1 MKSGRRALT
10 FAVPSGKALV
20 MLKIED
26 ITYSV
31 EGRPLFE
38 GASATIP
45 AGHKVGL
52 VGRNGTGKTTLFRL
66 IRGELA
72 LEGGA
77 ISLPSRARIGGVAQ
91 EVPSSETSLLE
102 TVLQADTERAALLA
116 EADTTHDAHRI
127 AEVQARLTDIDAW
140 SAEGRA
146 SSILKG
152 LGFDAAAQQKPCS
165 AFSGGWRMR
174 VALAGVLFAQ
184 PDLLLLDEP
193 TNYLDLEGALW
204 LEAYLQKYPHTV
216 IIISHDRG
224 LLNRAVQGILH
235 LDNRKLTYWN
245 GPYDQFARQMAER
258 RAVLQAEAKKQDLR
272 RAHLQSFVDRFKAK
286 ASKAVQAQS
295 RVKMLEKM
303 TPITAPEDAKKV
315 VFTFPA
321 PEELSPPIINM
332 EGTAVGYGGPPVL
345 KKLSL
350 RIDQDDRIALLG
362 RNGEGKSTLSKLLAG
377 KLEAA
382 DGRIV
387 RSSKLRIGYFAQHQV
402 DELHID
408 ETPLQHIMRL
418 RPAEG
423 QARLR
428 ARLAGFGLGADQAE
442 TAVGRLS
449 GGQKARLSL
458 LLATIDAPHLLIL
471 DEPTNHLDME
481 SREALVE
488 ALTEYSGAVILVSHD
503 MHLLGLVADRLW
515 LVKGGAVT
523 PYTEDLEAYRRQLLA
538 GDDEAK
544 PAAKPVDRPKKA
556 SRDDMLALKAEVRK
570 CEERLAKIN
579 DMRDKLARKLADPA
593 LYEAARAGE
602 LDTWNKKYAEV
613 MDALDR
619 AEAMWL
625 ASQEKLEAAA

>member
-1 MKSGRRALT
+1 
-10 FAVPSGKALV
+10 
-20 MLKIED
+20 MLRITD
-26 ITYSV
+26 ITFSI

-38 GASATIP
+38 GATATIP
-45 AGHKVGL
+45 YGHKVGL

-72 LEGGA
+72 LEGGE
-77 ISLPSRARIGGVAQ
+77 ITLPARARIGGVAQ
-91 EVPSSETSLLE
+91 EVPSSATSLLD
-102 TVLQADTERAALLA
+102 TVLQADTERAALMA
-116 EADTTHDAHRI
+116 EAETATDPHRI
-127 AEVQARLTDIDAW
+127 AEVQHRLADIDAW

-146 SSILKG
+146 SAILKG
-152 LGFDAAAQQKPCS
+152 LGFDAAAQARPCS
-165 AFSGGWRMR
+165 DFSGGWRMR

-204 LEAYLQKYPHTV
+204 LESYLARYPHTV

-235 LDNRKLTYWN
+235 LDARKLTYWT

-258 RAVLQAEAKKQDLR
+258 RAVLLAEAKKQELR

-295 RVKMLEKM
+295 RIKMLEKM
-303 TPITAPEDAKKV
+303 TPITPPEEARRQ

-321 PEELSPPIINM
+321 PEELSPPIINLD
-332 EGTAVGYGGPPVL
+332 GAAVGYGGRPVL
-345 KKLSL
+345 RRLNL

-377 KLEAA
+377 KLAA
-382 DGRIV
+382 CEGRMT
-387 RSSKLRIGYFAQHQV
+387 RSGKLRIGYFAQHQV

-408 ETPLQHIMRL
+408 ETPLQHVMRL

-428 ARLAGFGLGADQAE
+428 ARLAGFGLLADQAE

-515 LVKGGAVT
+515 LVKDGAVE
-523 PYTEDLEAYRRQLLA
+523 PFAEDLEEYRRQLLA
-538 GDDEAK
+538 GDET
-544 PAAKPVDRPKKA
+544 PRQKPVAPKPGRA
-556 SRDDMLALKAEVRK
+556 SREEVAALRAEVRK
-570 CEERLAKIN
+570 CEERMDKLN
-579 DMRDKLARKLADPA
+579 QMRDRLAAKLAEPG
-593 LYEAARAGE
+593 LYEQTRAGE
-602 LDTWNKKYAEV
+602 LETWQKKYAEV
-613 MDALDR
+613 MEGLDR

-625 ASQEKLEAAA
+625 KAEARLESVGG

>member
-1 MKSGRRALT
+1 
-10 FAVPSGKALV
+10 

-45 AGHKVGL
+45 TGHKVGL
-52 VGRNGTGKTTLFRL
+52 VGRNGAGKTTLFRL

-77 ISLPSRARIGGVAQ
+77 ISIPTRARIGGVAQ
-91 EVPSSETSLLE
+91 EVPSSSTSLLE

-116 EADTTHDAHRI
+116 ESDTAHDPHRI
-127 AEVQARLTDIDAW
+127 AEIQARLADIDAW

-152 LGFDAAAQQKPCS
+152 LGFDAEAQLRPCS
-165 AFSGGWRMR
+165 DFSGGWRMR

-184 PDLLLLDEP
+184 PDYLLLDEP

-204 LEAYLQKYPHTV
+204 LESYLAKYPHTV
-216 IIISHDRG
+216 LIISHDRG

-235 LDNRKLTYWN
+235 LDNRQLTYWQ
-245 GPYDQFARQMAER
+245 GGYDQFARQMAER
-258 RAVLQAEAKKQDLR
+258 RAVLQAEAKKQEAR

-321 PEELSPPIINM
+321 PEELSPPIINI
-332 EGTAVGYGGPPVL
+332 EGGAVGYGGPPVL
-345 KKLSL
+345 RKLSL

-377 KLEAA
+377 KLAPCE
-382 DGRIV
+382 GKMTK
-387 RSSKLRIGYFAQHQV
+387 SSKLRIGYFAQHQV

-408 ETPLQHIMRL
+408 ETPLQHVMRL

-423 QARLR
+423 QPKLR
-428 ARLAGFGLGADQAE
+428 ARLASFGLMAEQAE
-442 TAVGRLS
+442 TVVGRLS

-458 LLATIDAPHLLIL
+458 LLATLDAPHLLIL
-471 DEPTNHLDME
+471 DEPTNHLDIE

-503 MHLLGLVADRLW
+503 MHLLSLVADRLW

-538 GDDEAK
+538 GDEAEK
-544 PAAKPVDRPKKA
+544 PAPKLVEKPKKA
-556 SRDDMLALKAEVRK
+556 SRDEILALKSDVRK
-570 CEERLAKIN
+570 CEERLAKLN
-579 DMRDKLARKLADPA
+579 EMRDRLATKLADPA
-593 LYEAARAGE
+593 LYEDGRKGE
-602 LDTWNKKYAEV
+602 LETWNKKYAEV
-613 MDALDR
+613 MDGLDR

-625 ASQEKLEAAA
+625 SAQEKLDAAG

>member
-1 MKSGRRALT
+1 
-10 FAVPSGKALV
+10 
-20 MLKIED
+20 MLKLED
-26 ITYSV
+26 ITYNV

-45 AGHKVGL
+45 TGHKVGI
-52 VGRNGTGKTTLFRL
+52 VGRNGAGKTTLFRL

-77 ISLPSRARIGGVAQ
+77 ITLPSRARIGGVAQ
-91 EVPSSETSLLE
+91 EVPSSETSLLD
-102 TVLQADTERAALLA
+102 TVLAADTERASLLA
-116 EADTTHDAHRI
+116 EADHATDPHRI
-127 AEVQARLTDIDAW
+127 AEIQARLADIDAW

-146 SSILKG
+146 SGILKG
-152 LGFDAAAQQKPCS
+152 LGFDAAQQLMPCS

-184 PDLLLLDEP
+184 PDYLLLDEP

-204 LEAYLQKYPHTV
+204 LESYLQKYPHTV
-216 IIISHDRG
+216 LIISHDRG

-235 LDNRKLTYWN
+235 LDNRKLTYWT

-258 RAVLQAEAKKQDLR
+258 RAVLQAEAKKVEAR

-295 RVKMLEKM
+295 RVKMLEKL

-315 VFTFPA
+315 VFTFPK
-321 PEELSPPIINM
+321 PEELAPPIINLD
-332 EGTAVGYGGPPVL
+332 GAGVGYGGPLVL
-345 KKLSL
+345 KKLNL

-377 KLEAA
+377 KLQPQEGKFA
-382 DGRIV
+382 

-418 RPAEG
+418 RPAEA
-423 QARLR
+423 QPKLR
-428 ARLAGFGLGADQAE
+428 ARLAGFGLMADQAD
-442 TAVGRLS
+442 TVVARLS

-471 DEPTNHLDME
+471 DEPTNHLDIE

-538 GDDEAK
+538 GEDEVKVAPQPSVRK
-544 PAAKPVDRPKKA
+544 PKLG
-556 SRDDMLALKAEVRK
+556 RDEIAALKSEVRR
-570 CEERLAKIN
+570 CEERLAKLN
-579 DMRDKLARKLADPA
+579 EMRDKLARRLADPA
-593 LYEAARAGE
+593 LYEDGRKGE
-602 LDTWNKKYAEV
+602 LATWNGKYAEV
-613 MDALDR
+613 MEGLDR

-625 ASQEKLEAAA
+625 AAQEKLEVANA